1 MGTNSAKLSEAMYG
15 QAAELGLSVAFESI
29 LCDRY
34 SIASARE
41 RGCLCFVDKRI
52 AASFA
57 TLGYRAIPRVADHTE
72 RAAARGASAGWRRMR
87 GPRLDGGSGGI
98 EAPGAPL

>member
-1 MGTNSAKLSEAMYG
+1 MYG

-29 LCDRY
+29 PCDRY
-34 SIASARE
+34 SIASACE

-57 TLGYRAIPRVADHTE
+57 TLGYRAS
-72 RAAARGASAGWRRMR
+72 RG
-87 GPRLDGGSGGI
+87 
-98 EAPGAPL
+98 

>member
-29 LCDRY
+29 PCDRY

-57 TLGYRAIPRVADHTE
+57 TLGYRTS
-72 RAAARGASAGWRRMR
+72 RG
-87 GPRLDGGSGGI
+87 
-98 EAPGAPL
+98 

>member
-57 TLGYRAIPRVADHTE
+57 TLGYRAIPRVTDHTE
-72 RAAARGASAGWRRMR
+72 RVAARGASAGWRR
-87 GPRLDGGSGGI
+87 PRLDGGSGGI